1 MSFFN
6 DLGDFCSVLLAII
19 ILATCCKN
27 LKFLSFIQRI
37 GIVSLSLGILIP
49 ASFDFVFIKI
59 VNESLLSFHLL
70 FQPVRNLFFNII
82 N

>member
-19 ILATCCKN
+19 ILATYCKN
-27 LKFLSFIQRI
+27 SKSLSFIQKI

-49 ASFDFVFIKI
+49 ASFDFINGFIYG
-59 VNESLLSFHLL
+59 LSTAA
-70 FQPVRNLFFNII
+70 NIL
-82 N
+82 